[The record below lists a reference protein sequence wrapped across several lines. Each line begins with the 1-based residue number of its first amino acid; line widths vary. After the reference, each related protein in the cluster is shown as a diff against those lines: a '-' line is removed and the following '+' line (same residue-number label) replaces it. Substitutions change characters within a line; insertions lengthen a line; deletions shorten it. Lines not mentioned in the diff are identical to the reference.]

1 LLFSLLLRST
11 AACASMSGFAESLHR
26 ARSHRNI
33 RKAAV
38 DPFEDSQDMPR
49 FKTGQ
54 PAEPFN

>member
-1 LLFSLLLRST
+1 LLFRAT
-11 AACASMSGFAESLHR
+11 AACAWISGFAKSLHL
-26 ARSHRNI
+26 ARSHCII

-54 PAEPFN
+54 QAEPFS